1 MARRSPGPPGRK
13 QRVPMDGLKGLT
25 PARILPAF
33 ICLEIPHAGD
43 AYSGGSEISG
53 LHCIAALV
61 VGLAFARPVIWKKLK
76 ELRSRKP
83 GEDEA
88 SKGD

>member
-1 MARRSPGPPGRK
+1 
-13 QRVPMDGLKGLT
+13 MDGSGGLI

-33 ICLEIPHAGD
+33 LCLEISRVGD
-43 AYSGGSEISG
+43 AYSGGGEISG

-76 ELRSRKP
+76 ELRRRRLRK
-83 GEDEA
+83 DEA
-88 SKGD
+88 SRGS

>member
-1 MARRSPGPPGRK
+1 M
-13 QRVPMDGLKGLT
+13 MNGLKGLT

-33 ICLEIPHAGD
+33 LCLEIPHIGD
-43 AYSGGSEISG
+43 AYSGSGDISG

-76 ELRSRKP
+76 ELRSRRLRD
-83 GEDEA
+83 DEA
-88 SKGD
+88 SRGD